1 MWVSL
6 ECLGCGLVRL
16 SLDDGVQHYGVV
28 SEAPRTVTI
37 LVRPTPPPTSANIF
51 AWSLIDFFHCVH
63 LLFRGLPRVRIRLL
77 PFSYDRG
84 WSEIR
89 HQKFLHV
96 FVRLPRLFRI
106 GTMRLRQL
114 HRVGNLAAIRPNYGL
129 CQVCPS
135 CHPHAAWLLRPRLA
149 LVDCSATWEVV

>member
-51 AWSLIDFFHCVH
+51 AWSLIDFFHCACICSSAAFLVSGSVCFH
-63 LLFRGLPRVRIRLL
+63 SAMTEAGARYVTRNFFMSSSGSHD
-77 PFSYDRG
+77 FSA
-84 WSEIR
+84 
-89 HQKFLHV
+89 L
-96 FVRLPRLFRI
+96 
-106 GTMRLRQL
+106 
-114 HRVGNLAAIRPNYGL
+114 GL
-129 CQVCPS
+129 CDCDS
-135 CHPHAAWLLRPRLA
+135 FTAW
-149 LVDCSATWEVV
+149 EI